1 MGWVGA
7 GQLGRFGPHKKRME
21 GEKRGGLSRGE
32 RKEPRAA
39 AAAAATICGPHS
51 LASGL
56 AAGGDEE
63 RGSVSSTDRLSS

>member
-7 GQLGRFGPHKKRME
+7 GQLGQFGPHKKRME
-21 GEKRGGLSRGE
+21 GEKRGGLSRGK
-32 RKEPRAA
+32 RKEPRGN
-39 AAAAATICGPHS
+39 AAAATICGPRS

-63 RGSVSSTDRLSS
+63 RGSVSSIDRLSS

>member
-7 GQLGRFGPHKKRME
+7 GQLGQFGPHKKRME

-39 AAAAATICGPHS
+39 AAVCGPRYLTS
-51 LASGL
+51 ALV
-56 AAGGDEE
+56 DEE
-63 RGSVSSTDRLSS
+63 QGPSLQ